1 MKKPTSLEVDVTRRH
16 TLGLLAALGASSI
29 AVPALAANAGASA
42 TITSPRDR
50 MRTFMLMRGA
60 LDDRLVMHWLQG
72 RYYGLVDGEVT
83 PLFGLLSAQFSRFR
97 SDGEGGYFNVR
108 AEASFITNPDTGEA
122 ISEIRNPYTGATMT
136 APARNYPPSS
146 PHIRA
151 DLKFDIVQ
159 QPGATLRHEVEGI
172 FANGSDVWISEISTA
187 KTPVP
192 NAKPSL
198 YNEMLTYHARASDLQ
213 RRGAKRVPC
222 NISFTNTVSWRSWMN
237 MGDHAGHLLVV
248 GAGRYVDSMDELPLA
263 WLRAAR
269 AAKLALV
276 QDPLAVL
283 APVWNELP
291 LPDTKGS

>member
-1 MKKPTSLEVDVTRRH
+1 MKKSITPQADITRRH
-16 TLGLLAALGASSI
+16 TLGLLAGFGASSV
-29 AVPALAANAGASA
+29 AGPALAANPVARVS
-42 TITSPRDR
+42 ITNPQDR

-108 AEASFITNPDTGEA
+108 AEASFITNSDTGQS
-122 ISEIRNPYTGATMT
+122 IREIRNPYTGATMT

-198 YNEMLTYHARASDLQ
+198 YNEMLSYHARAADLQ

-237 MGDHAGHLLVV
+237 MGDHPGHLLVV
-248 GAGRYVDSMDELPLA
+248 GAGRYVDSMDELPPA

-269 AAKLALV
+269 AAELALV

-283 APVWNELP
+283 APVWDKLH
-291 LPDTKGS
+291 